1 MKPISPVIPEYQ
13 QYEVV
18 FAKEQ
23 PEYRPLPALR
33 LDDPSNPIVSRWTFT
48 KEERAR
54 VAAGSDLLLTQYI
67 FEDLFHPL
75 HLEVT
80 E

>member
-1 MKPISPVIPEYQ
+1 MKPISPVIPG
-13 QYEVV
+13 YESAEVI
-18 FAKEQ
+18 FAKDQ
-23 PEYRPLPALR
+23 PEYLPLPALR

>member
-48 KEERAR
+48 KEERSR

>member
-23 PEYRPLPALR
+23 PEYKPLPALR